1 MRLLIVEDE
10 EMLSNALKQGLEQE
24 GYAVDQ
30 VFDGSEALFQLEV
43 NNYDLVVLDLNLP
56 KVDGLEVLQVIRQS
70 NEFTKV
76 IILSARVTVE
86 DRIKGIEEGADDYL
100 VKPFD
105 FNELSV
111 RIRNLLQRKFQQ
123 VPLDITFFGLT
134 LEMKTKK
141 VVREHVSVDLT
152 NKEYGILEYLLFH
165 RGRVISAEE
174 IIEHVWD
181 DAANPFSSSLRY
193 HLSVLK
199 KKIREAFDI
208 DVIQTVRG
216 QGYMI
221 EEESV

>member
-199 KKIREAFDI
+199 KKMREAFDI

>member
-199 KKIREAFDI
+199 KKMREAFDI

-221 EEESV
+221 EEESI